1 MEDYAGILSS
11 IINRIA
17 DSKANIITIN
27 QNIPINGLADV
38 TITIETG
45 QMTRDIKDLLDD
57 ISSIEGVKRQEI
69 LARE

>member
-1 MEDYAGILSS
+1 VEDYAGILSS

>member
-1 MEDYAGILSS
+1 
-11 IINRIA
+11 
-17 DSKANIITIN
+17 
-27 QNIPINGLADV
+27 LADV

>member
-1 MEDYAGILSS
+1 LPIQS
-11 IINRIA
+11 
-17 DSKANIITIN
+17 NIITIN

-57 ISSIEGVKRQEI
+57 ISSIEGVKDKRYLQENRGVLWLI
-69 LARE
+69 